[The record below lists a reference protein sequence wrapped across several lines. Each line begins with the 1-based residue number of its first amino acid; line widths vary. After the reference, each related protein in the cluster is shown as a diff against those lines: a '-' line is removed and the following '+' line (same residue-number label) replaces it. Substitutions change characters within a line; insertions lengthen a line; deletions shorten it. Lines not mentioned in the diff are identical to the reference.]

1 MAKSSFFKDGGGG
14 STVSATIQ
22 SQVDAAAASAAA
34 AANSFNSIGNE
45 LTLAQ
50 AARAG
55 SETARDAS
63 IAAQTSSESAR
74 DTAIQQ
80 ASNAS
85 TSASNAST
93 SEANAQ
99 TSENNSSSSASAAAA
114 SAQNAS
120 TSEGNAST
128 SATASQ
134 TAQTASETARDA
146 SVVARTASETAK
158 TASEA
163 AQTASETARDAS
175 VVARTASETAKTA
188 SEAARDLALS
198 YRNTAETHK
207 NDATTQAGIATT
219 QAGTATTQAG
229 NASASATSAA
239 SAQAAAESARDSALA
254 AFDSFDDR
262 YLGAKTTTGGD
273 PTQDNDG
280 NSLVA
285 GALFFDST
293 NSVMKL
299 YTGSAWVAA
308 YVSGGSFASLSGAT
322 FTGDVTV
329 PNLIT
334 SGNVDGRDVSVDGAK
349 LDGIAANATAVTS
362 LTDLNITDGTNGQVL
377 TTNGSG
383 SFSFADAAGADADT
397 LDGLD
402 STSFLRS
409 DASDTMTG
417 DLSVTGSVS
426 VTSGASDGITISHDD
441 FGEALRIIRNDA
453 NNAPSVTFENT
464 SGRVGIL
471 WAQASNT
478 ALRWRPGTGT
488 TDYDVWH
495 TGNDGSGSG
504 LDADTLDGY
513 HGSFTRNQANSYVL
527 RDSNGYMQVGWI
539 NTTSGETT
547 NTINKI
553 YASNDDYV
561 RYITPA
567 TFRDQVI
574 SNQTINE
581 IYNNGWYRT
590 YGQKGWYNQTYG
602 GGIYMADSTYVR
614 TYGSKQ
620 LYVNTHIKAASNVY
634 AYWSDDRLK
643 TKIGNIDN
651 ALDKVQRLSGFT
663 YTRND
668 VAKSHGFD
676 GDEVEVGVSAQQVK
690 AVLPQA
696 IHLAPFDEKVEDDG
710 TIVSKSGENYMTVDY
725 PRLVPLLIEAI
736 KELKAEVDELKAGC
750 CHASSD

>member
-1 MAKSSFFKDGGGG
+1 MAKSSFFKDGGSG
-14 STVSATIQ
+14 SNVSATIQ
-22 SQVDAAAASAAA
+22 SQVDAAAAHAQA

-63 IAAQTSSESAR
+63 VVAQNASESAR

-80 ASNAS
+80 ASNAAG
-85 TSASNAST
+85 SA
-93 SEANAQ
+93 
-99 TSENNSSSSASAAAA
+99 SSASASEGTAQAAETAAVASQNAAA
-114 SAQNAS
+114 
-120 TSEGNAST
+120 TSEGNAATSEQNAAT

-134 TAQTASETARDA
+134 TAQAASESARDA

-229 NASASATSAA
+229 NAQTSATSAA
-239 SAQAAAESARDSALA
+239 TAQAAAESARDSALA

-362 LTDLNITDGTNGQVL
+362 LTDLNITDGTNGQALKTDGNGNFSFGDVTSSVAFADL
-377 TTNGSG
+377 TGKPTTLSGYGITDSVAQLSDTSSPNYQTPSSRRVDPNGDNPTNAHYAITTFGNGGNVTGQIAAHFQTGQLYSRG
-383 SFSFADAAGADADT
+383 YNSSFST
-397 LDGLD
+397 W
-402 STSFLRS
+402 RK
-409 DASDTMTG
+409 
-417 DLSVTGSVS
+417 
-426 VTSGASDGITISHDD
+426 IW
-441 FGEALRIIRNDA
+441 ND
-453 NNAPSVTFENT
+453 
-464 SGRVGIL
+464 
-471 WAQASNT
+471 Q
-478 ALRWRPGTGT
+478 
-488 TDYDVWH
+488 
-495 TGNDGSGSG
+495 NDGSGSG
-504 LDADTLDGY
+504 LDADLLDGIQ
-513 HGSFTRNQANSYVL
+513 GSAFLRSDTADTASGKITMTTGIARNNHNTGYLEGSYNNVGNNGNATNPIYVIGSSYVP
-527 RDSNGYMQVGWI
+527 S
-539 NTTSGETT
+539 TTSLSNMYGIGYSRGDSSFIPQTSSSHWGMYVAADGDARIFLNGT
-547 NTINKI
+547 NGQGLFSGNVTA
-553 YASNDDYV
+553 YAS
-561 RYITPA
+561 
-567 TFRDQVI
+567 
-574 SNQTINE
+574 
-581 IYNNGWYRT
+581 
-590 YGQKGWYNQTYG
+590 
-602 GGIYMADSTYVR
+602 
-614 TYGSKQ
+614 
-620 LYVNTHIKAASNVY
+620 
-634 AYWSDDRLK
+634 
-643 TKIGNIDN
+643 
-651 ALDKVQRLSGFT
+651 
-663 YTRND
+663 
-668 VAKSHGFD
+668 
-676 GDEVEVGVSAQQVK
+676 
-690 AVLPQA
+690 
-696 IHLAPFDEKVEDDG
+696 
-710 TIVSKSGENYMTVDY
+710 
-725 PRLVPLLIEAI
+725 
-736 KELKAEVDELKAGC
+736 
-750 CHASSD
+750 